1 MTLMGDDMER
11 LKGSITYL
19 CGPIDNV
26 EDDGVIWRKQI
37 GEILSARYGM
47 KILDPTD
54 KPFKNQTL
62 TYEEI
67 GVEKTY
73 AHTLKAEGRYAE
85 LAEKFKGIVRADL
98 RCVDLSDVLIAY
110 LPKDVLMCGTIHEI
124 VVSTESKK
132 PTLLVVEGGRKNLSH
147 WFWGII
153 PSEPHTENRS
163 GWIFDSWDALFDY
176 LDEINQ
182 AEEVLPEPKSSRWV
196 MLDVGSR

>member
-1 MTLMGDDMER
+1 MGR
-11 LKGSITYL
+11 LEGTITYL

-37 GEILSARYGM
+37 GKELSARYGM

-54 KPFKNQTL
+54 KPFKTHTL
-62 TYEEI
+62 KYEEI
-67 GVEKTY
+67 GEEKVS
-73 AHTLKAEGRYAE
+73 ANNLRAEGRYAE

-98 RCVDLSDVLIAY
+98 RCVDLSDVL
-110 LPKDVLMCGTIHEI
+110 MCGTIHEI
-124 VVSTESKK
+124 VVSTDSKK

-153 PSEPHTENRS
+153 PSEPHEEDRS
-163 GWIFDSWDALFDY
+163 GWIFDSWDALFNY
-176 LDEINQ
+176 LDTINE
-182 AEEVLPEPKSSRWV
+182 AEEDMPQPKSSRWV